1 MTKCLTFPS
10 IFAEPCSMR
19 CIAVLWFLSSF
30 VFDSQ
35 TTMFLCVNL
44 LSWSY
49 LGFTELLRFIRSWIS
64 SSSISFQPL
73 FFQIIFL
80 SFPALF
86 LGCPWLACWVMHQS
100 HGDDGLLSFPR
111 FFLLIA
117 QICCW
122 NSSHVF
128 ISFVFFSSKIFAWLL
143 FHNFYLHCCFHF
155 ICIIFLFFPLV
166 PWLYISLA
174 IWNGYFKIS
183 A

>member
-30 VFDSQ
+30 VFDSP

-44 LSWSY
+44 SSWSY

-100 HGDDGLLSFPR
+100 HGDDGLLSFLALTLGHSSCSVFKFPDSS
-111 FFLLIA
+111 FWLLKSVVETLATFSFHLSFSAPKFLLGYFFI
-117 QICCW
+117 I
-122 NSSHVF
+122 STYIVVF
-128 ISFVFFSSKIFAWLL
+128 ISFV
-143 FHNFYLHCCFHF
+143 
-155 ICIIFLFFPLV
+155 
-166 PWLYISLA
+166 
-174 IWNGYFKIS
+174 
-183 A
+183 